1 MISLLKAEF
10 LKFKTN
16 IILHCILVFG
26 MVNVLLQSY
35 LAYKEPGIQS
45 IALWITGLD
54 IFVSVVLPILIPVFV
69 TFSYYM
75 DSENSGIQL
84 FTLKGISRKKLF
96 YSKWIFYVMIISSYF
111 LFGFFIT
118 IPFMFFRGLSISDIM
133 RTGAPYILSSII
145 VIILLINISFILY
158 IISKSYFIPPVISLV
173 GLIIGSFNVGKWLPR
188 FNVFSYL
195 SRLLFIK
202 TMNIADIIVILS
214 MVIMSC
220 CLLRLAGKLYVRN
233 LSYEE

>member
-220 CLLRLAGKLYVRN
+220 CLLMLAGKLYVRN

>member
-220 CLLRLAGKLYVRN
+220 CLLMLVGKLYVRN